1 MDILKSND
9 KKTVWVK
16 EILMLKVHKKQLGD
30 VAVLCLQGEIII
42 GEITSLRDAVL
53 SQSEA
58 TSWILDLTRVSRI
71 DARGLGLLLELRE
84 WTLARG
90 QEFKLRNIN
99 RLVRQ
104 VFEITHLDSVFE
116 VEKEIG
122 APAFSLYGRPTSV
135 LATPT
140 CA

>member
-1 MDILKSND
+1 
-9 KKTVWVK
+9 
-16 EILMLKVHKKQLGD
+16 MLKVHKKQLGD
-30 VAVLCLQGEIII
+30 VAVLCLQGGIIT
-42 GEITSLRDAVL
+42 GEITPLLDAVL
-53 SQSEA
+53 SQLEP

-84 WTLARG
+84 RTLARG

-122 APAFSLYGRPTSV
+122 APAFSLTGRPNPF
-135 LATPT
+135 LATAS
-140 CA
+140 CV

>member
-1 MDILKSND
+1 
-9 KKTVWVK
+9 
-16 EILMLKVHKKQLGD
+16 MLKVYWKQLGD
-30 VAVLCLQGEIII
+30 VAVLCLQGEIVT
-42 GEITSLRDAVL
+42 GEITALRDAVL

-84 WTLARG
+84 QTLARG
-90 QEFKLRNIN
+90 QEFQLRNVN

-122 APAFSLYGRPTSV
+122 PPAFSLYGRPTPV
-135 LATPT
+135 LATAC

>member
-1 MDILKSND
+1 
-9 KKTVWVK
+9 
-16 EILMLKVHKKQLGD
+16 MLKVYRKQLGD
-30 VAVLCLQGEIII
+30 VAVLCLQGGIVT
-42 GEITSLRDAVL
+42 GEITALRDAVL

-84 WTLARG
+84 QTLARG
-90 QEFKLRNIN
+90 QEFKLRSVNG
-99 RLVRQ
+99 LVRQ

-122 APAFSLYGRPTSV
+122 SPAFGLYGRPTPV
-135 LATPT
+135 LATAS

>member
-1 MDILKSND
+1 
-9 KKTVWVK
+9 
-16 EILMLKVHKKQLGD
+16 MLKVHKKLLGD
-30 VAVLCLQGEIII
+30 DAVLCLQGGITT
-42 GEITSLRDAVL
+42 GEITPLRDAVL

-71 DARGLGLLLELRE
+71 DARGLGVLLELRE
-84 WTLARG
+84 RTLARG

-116 VEKEIG
+116 IEKEIG
-122 APAFSLYGRPTSV
+122 TLAFSLSGEPNPF
-135 LATPT
+135 LATAS

>member
-1 MDILKSND
+1 
-9 KKTVWVK
+9 
-16 EILMLKVHKKQLGD
+16 MLKVHKKQLGD
-30 VAVLCLQGEIII
+30 VTVLCLQGGITT
-42 GEITSLRDAVL
+42 GEITPLRDAVL

-71 DARGLGLLLELRE
+71 DARGLGVLLELRE
-84 WTLARG
+84 RTLARR

-116 VEKEIG
+116 IEKEIG
-122 APAFSLYGRPTSV
+122 ALAFSLSGRPNPFLET
-135 LATPT
+135 AC

>member
-1 MDILKSND
+1 
-9 KKTVWVK
+9 
-16 EILMLKVHKKQLGD
+16 MLKVHKKQLGD
-30 VAVLCLQGEIII
+30 VAVLCLQGGIIT
-42 GEITSLRDAVL
+42 GEITPLRDAVL

-71 DARGLGLLLELRE
+71 DARGLGVLLELRE
-84 WTLARG
+84 RTLARG

-116 VEKEIG
+116 IEKEIG
-122 APAFSLYGRPTSV
+122 ALALSLSGRPNPF
-135 LATPT
+135 LATAS